1 MKRVASWLLLF
12 LAPLS
17 TAGAAHAVSVG
28 GAAFGGVSIP
38 IVQDDNG
45 TGSQFGIRVPVQFA
59 PLLSVE
65 PYFSH
70 SGLGDATQTFG
81 GFDYTR
87 SGFDVDAFGVN
98 VALGSFGLMPGVY
111 PYVGIG
117 SHELT
122 RTGSDDASEV
132 GYNFGLGFGFEIP
145 PGLSLNLR
153 GELNMI
159 ATGDTSR
166 KFVNFNLGVG
176 YKFIPLP

>member
-1 MKRVASWLLLF
+1 MKRVASGLLLS
-12 LAPLS
+12 LALFC
-17 TAGAAHAVSVG
+17 TAGVAHAVSVG
-28 GAAFGGVSIP
+28 GAVFGGVSVP

-45 TGSQFGIRVPVQFA
+45 TGSQFGVRVPVHLI
-59 PLLSVE
+59 PLIAVE
-65 PYFSH
+65 PYFAH

-81 GFDYTR
+81 GFEYTR

-98 VALGSFGLMPGVY
+98 VALGSFGLVPGFY

-117 SHELT
+117 SHDLS

-132 GYNFGLGFGFEIP
+132 GYNFGLGFGFALP

-153 GELNMI
+153 GELNMV

-166 KFVNFNLGVG
+166 KFLNFNLGVG